1 MNIRD
6 LLEKDKER
14 LMTRLANA
22 VSPEQAA
29 RECEDELGRLL
40 LEYNEQAPSDRVSEA
55 AYYSMQTY
63 LRSHRR
69 CLPRS
74 ALSVSSQVLPE
85 PLSRE

>member
-55 AYYSMQTY
+55 AYYSM
-63 LRSHRR
+63 
-69 CLPRS
+69 
-74 ALSVSSQVLPE
+74 
-85 PLSRE
+85 